1 MTLSTTDSRF
11 TYSGDAVT
19 VAFSFPRKFISTSDL
34 KVVLTDEGDGSE
46 AVQTLNTH
54 YTVSGAGLSNGA
66 YATGTVPFV
75 TAPGTDKKV
84 IVYRAPS
91 LVNET
96 DFAAETNAL
105 TALNRKID
113 LIEMQLQ
120 RLDDARSRSIRLSEG
135 FWSTFDATLPDVDSS
150 EAVAGMVP
158 VLASG
163 LGSLTWGTPVA
174 GGTVSAAMLPVVT
187 AATVAQGAA
196 NLNTINAINVKSATY
211 GATGDGTTDDTA
223 AFAAAFLVGGDIFV
237 PAGTYLTTAITMSVA
252 KTRLIL
258 APGATIK
265 QAAAQ
270 SASHLRISA
279 TDCAVIGGRF
289 NGNAANQ
296 TGTADFSTNFGIAC
310 IRINAASHRTRIEG
324 VTIDDAWAWAV
335 YGTQSTDCQVVNC
348 VANTPRQ
355 VGFYFYDSCDRAQI
369 IGNKVIASRHT
380 GIGVQGQSA
389 SAGTGSERCII
400 ANNIVDFY
408 DTASIVAT
416 DLTGIASHNYCYYT
430 VIDGNTVRGPA
441 ANGGAVQVLH
451 ISIGQNCD
459 YSSMTGN
466 TVEGILAG
474 ANDEG
479 LELVG
484 AQQCTVSGNT
494 VKNCGMGMLF
504 GGTASTAPG
513 PRGSSITGNTFEA
526 CAVGVQIIDGGSSTN
541 STDTG
546 LFVGNTFVDC
556 TKGFFFNTGT
566 YVSGAGTKISNN
578 SFISSTLALGTYLAV
593 DIGSGQVDD
602 LIITDNEFIFKNAVA
617 GAFYVEVNGLYN
629 IVSNNKFK
637 AGASTAATAIVF
649 GAAAGSSIVANNTGH
664 NYSQYIVD
672 TSAGVGG
679 NVVSGTLHTGA
690 GASVTLHSTDARWQN
705 AAIAPTDTAITTSDV
720 VVYADASDSNKIKGR
735 AVSSVLTD
743 LAIPTVSSGTW
754 TPVLTF
760 ATPGDVSVTYGQQ
773 LASYIR
779 IGNVVV
785 CHFSVQTSAFTHTT
799 ASGALLITGLPFTAA
814 SVGAGGVVG
823 YGPIS
828 FTGVTKA
835 NYTDFV
841 AVATPADTTVGF
853 AASGSAQAAGS
864 ISATDTP
871 TGGTVR
877 IRSTLIYV
885 AA

>member
-1 MTLSTTDSRF
+1 MARRYYPSITT
-11 TYSGDAVT
+11 AVRT
-19 VAFSFPRKFISTSDL
+19 ANTPQEREYLYD
-34 KVVLTDEGDGSE
+34 TDENRPYAGDGSTVGAKALAYWTE
-46 AVQTLNTH
+46 PATVFANGDATPSVADGHEFVTTGTTAITNFDDGTANQVITIYRGDSDIVITDNANIDPIISGNITLSATRPSASFRL
-54 YTVSGAGLSNGA
+54 VSGVWKEVAQAGLVS
-66 YATGTVPFV
+66 
-75 TAPGTDKKV
+75 TA
-84 IVYRAPS
+84 
-91 LVNET
+91 
-96 DFAAETNAL
+96 
-105 TALNRKID
+105 
-113 LIEMQLQ
+113 M
-120 RLDDARSRSIRLSEG
+120 
-135 FWSTFDATLPDVDSS
+135 
-150 EAVAGMVP
+150 
-158 VLASG
+158 
-163 LGSLTWGTPVA
+163 TPVA
-174 GGTVSAAMLPVVT
+174 Q

-237 PAGTYLTTAITMSVA
+237 PAGTYVTTAITMSVA

-279 TDCAVIGGRF
+279 TDCSVIGGRF
-289 NGNAANQ
+289 EGNAANQ
-296 TGTADFSTNFGIAC
+296 TGTADFSTNFGVAC
-310 IRINAASHRTRIEG
+310 IRINAGSHRTRIEG
-324 VTIDDAWAWAV
+324 VTIDNAWAWAV
-335 YGTQSTDCQVVNC
+335 YGTQSTDCQIINC

-355 VGFYFYDSCDRAQI
+355 AGFYFYHSCDRTQI
-369 IGNKVIASRHT
+369 IGNKVIATRHT
-380 GIGVQGQSA
+380 GIAVQGTSV
-389 SAGTGSERCII
+389 AGEGSEHCILSD
-400 ANNIVDFY
+400 NIVDLY
-408 DTASIVAT
+408 DTTNIIET
-416 DLTGIASHNYCYYT
+416 DVSGVVCQNFCYYT
-430 VIDGNTVRGPA
+430 VMSGNTVRGPA
-441 ANGGAVQVLH
+441 ANPGAVRVLYV
-451 ISIGQNCD
+451 SIGQNCD
-459 YSSMTGN
+459 YSTMTGN
-466 TVEGILAG
+466 TVEGILTG
-474 ANDEG
+474 AEDEG

-484 AQQCTVSGNT
+484 AQQCAITGNV

-504 GGTASTAPG
+504 GGTASSAPG
-513 PRGSSITGNTFEA
+513 PRGTSVSGNTFEG
-526 CAVGVQIIDGGSSTN
+526 CTVGVQILDGGSSTN

-556 TKGFFFNTGT
+556 PKGFLFNTGT

-578 SFISSTLALGTYLAV
+578 LFISTSLSAGTYLAL
-593 DIGSGQVDD
+593 DIGPGQVDD
-602 LIITDNEFIFKNAVA
+602 LIVTDNEFIFKNAVA
-617 GAFYVEVNGLYN
+617 GAFYVEINGLYN
-629 IVSNNKFK
+629 VVSNNKFK
-637 AGASTAATAIVF
+637 AGGSTAATAIVF
-649 GAAAGSSIVANNTGH
+649 GAAAGSSIVANNLGH

-679 NVVSGTLHTGA
+679 NTVSGTLHTGA
-690 GASVTLHSTDARWQN
+690 GASVNLHATDARNNN
-705 AAIAPTDTAITTSDV
+705 AGAAPTDTAITTGDGV
-720 VVYADASDSNKIKGR
+720 LYADASDSNKTKSR
-735 AVSSVLTD
+735 AVSSLLTD

-814 SVGAGGVVG
+814 SVDAGGVVG

-841 AVATPADTTVGF
+841 AVATPGGTTVSF

-864 ISATDTP
+864 IAAVDTP
-871 TGGTVR
+871 TGGTLR